1 MADYD
6 DEIILGLQSIYDAN
20 PIESVSTLS
29 NEDKNKNELN
39 EDKAKLNQPKVEEN
53 AKEDAGRNNISDK
66 ENCLNM
72 VQSFQTISK
81 EFKDYKEVE
90 KWSKETQKMF
100 EEKKEWAKQ
109 RIEKVK
115 SGQLVIT
122 DSEWAENRNQAEN
135 LFAEADR
142 IKQDFANNNT
152 FHAQDS
158 VYDAY
163 KKVFMDEKTFEYFQ
177 SQHLNEKYL
186 DCSARLQRQYKER
199 DDAEKAFKDAMKTY
213 EEAKNLFIELDKE
226 RSKQKSRDT
235 YKI

>member
-1 MADYD
+1 MADYE

-29 NEDKNKNELN
+29 NEDKMENQAKESKGVVSQPQNSNDKTQETKNE
-39 EDKAKLNQPKVEEN
+39 
-53 AKEDAGRNNISDK
+53 NISDR

-72 VQSFQTISK
+72 VEDFKTVSK

-115 SGQLVIT
+115 SGQLVIS

-142 IKQDFANNNT
+142 IKIDFANNNT

-158 VYDAY
+158 VYDSY
-163 KKVFMDEKTFEYFQ
+163 KQVFMDEKTFEYFQ
-177 SQHLNEKYL
+177 KQHLNEKYL

-199 DDAEKAFKDAMKTY
+199 DEAEKAFKDAMKTY
-213 EEAKNLFIELDKE
+213 QEAKDLFIELDKE
-226 RSKQKSRDT
+226 RSKQKSRDV
-235 YKI
+235 YKN